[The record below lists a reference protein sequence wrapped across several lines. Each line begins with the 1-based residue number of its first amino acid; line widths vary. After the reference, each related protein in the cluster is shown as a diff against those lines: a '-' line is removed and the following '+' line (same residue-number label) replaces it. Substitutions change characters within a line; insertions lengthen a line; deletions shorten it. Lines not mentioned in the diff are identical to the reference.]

1 MRLCDRDIIQLMDEG
16 KLVINPRPSIEQ
28 INGATVDVHLSC
40 EYFIFHGYTSTTI
53 DLSEPDD
60 VLSRGIRGVMSD
72 IIHLKAYEPFYLYP
86 GQLALAITLESIT
99 LPDNLVGW
107 IEARSSLS
115 RLGLMVHINPQR
127 LDPGW
132 SGYVELEFYNAGRL
146 PLILRS
152 STVFGTLSFE
162 PLSGSA
168 DRPYNSRQD
177 V

>member
-28 INGATVDVHLSC
+28 INGATVDVHLSGI
-40 EYFIFHGYTSTTI
+40 YRIFHGYTSTAI
-53 DLSEPDD
+53 NLSESDD
-60 VLSRGIRGVMSD
+60 AINSEISGVMSD
-72 IIHLKAYEPFYLYP
+72 RIVLKAYEPFYLYP
-86 GQLALAITLESIT
+86 GQLALAITHESIT

-132 SGYVELEFYNAGRL
+132 SGPVELEFYNAGRL
-146 PLILRS
+146 PLILGS
-152 STVFGTLSFE
+152 QKMFGTLSLE

-177 V
+177 A

>member
-1 MRLCDRDIIQLMDEG
+1 MRLCDCDIIQLMDEG

-28 INGATVDVHLSC
+28 INGATVDVHLSGI
-40 EYFIFHGYTSTTI
+40 YRIFHGYTSTAI
-53 DLSEPDD
+53 NLSESDD
-60 VLSRGIRGVMSD
+60 AINSEISGVMSD
-72 IIHLKAYEPFYLYP
+72 RIVLKAYEPFYLYP
-86 GQLALAITLESIT
+86 GQLALAITHESIT

-132 SGYVELEFYNAGRL
+132 SGPVELEFYNAGRL
-146 PLILRS
+146 PLILGS
-152 STVFGTLSFE
+152 QKMFGTLSLE

-177 V
+177 A

>member
-28 INGATVDVHLSC
+28 INGAAVDVHLSGI
-40 EYFIFHGYTSTTI
+40 YRIFHGYTSTAI
-53 DLSEPDD
+53 NLSESDD
-60 VLSRGIRGVMSD
+60 AINSEISGVMSD
-72 IIHLKAYEPFYLYP
+72 RIVLKAYEPFYLYP
-86 GQLALAITLESIT
+86 GQLAQALLDEIITI
-99 LPDNLVGW
+99 PDNLVGG

-132 SGYVELEFYNAGRL
+132 SGLINLEFYNAGRL
-146 PLILRS
+146 PLILGS
-152 STVFGTLSFE
+152 NKMFGTLSFE
-162 PLSGSA
+162 PLSGCA

-177 V
+177 A